1 MLSNEEPND
10 WNNDDFPDYDDH
22 DNDDFPDYDDYD
34 NDNYFA

>member
-10 WNNDDFPDYDDH
+10 WNNDDFPDCDDH

-34 NDNYFA
+34 NDDYFA